1 MEENRNHLEEE
12 KELMEEEAEKVSSEI
27 REEAETAQEMA
38 GDIYEEVSEK
48 ITEAA
53 EAVDETAEKINEVTE
68 EISDETEELAENVT
82 EEAER
87 IFESDEAD
95 EAIEASKEAYMEF
108 SETNDSTME
117 EEENS
122 ADHMSAFDE
131 IKTEEKQPGSL
142 YQKKEAADGS
152 YHFSYHDLPE
162 EKQIPKKT
170 ASVTEPKKKKGGWLK
185 KLGIGMLVFLLGGAG
200 GFAGT
205 KLALKNVNTEPTV
218 IYQST
223 PTQVV
228 YTTSES
234 GAASVSDV
242 YDMTADTV
250 VEITTEKVVT
260 GYWMNSYVTQG
271 AGSGVIISSDGYI
284 LTCNHVIDGAKS
296 ITVITT
302 DGSSYEA
309 SVVGTD
315 AENDIAVLKINATN
329 LQSAVLGDSDSVRV
343 GEQIVAI
350 GNPLGELGGSTTTG
364 IVSAKSRNVTIEG
377 TEMNVMQIDAA
388 VNPGNSGGALFNMY
402 GELIGIVNAKEVDE
416 DVEGI
421 GFAIP
426 INNVKSIISDL
437 VTKGYVSGKR
447 TIGIKY
453 ADISSPRYAEYY
465 GLDRDVDPGIYIVE
479 VMEGSLAE
487 ELGIQAGD
495 RIVSINGLEVNE
507 LDIVGTVYSNASIGD
522 LITFVFER
530 DGSEITISFNKD

>member
-1 MEENRNHLEEE
+1 MEENRNNLEEQTE
-12 KELMEEEAEKVSSEI
+12 RLQEEAEAVSSEI
-27 REEAETAQEMA
+27 RNEA
-38 GDIYEEVSEK
+38 DIA
-48 ITEAA
+48 TEAA
-53 EAVDETAEKINEVTE
+53 EDRHEDDLHSETEAAEVMEETAEKIITTAE
-68 EISDETEELAENVT
+68 EH
-82 EEAER
+82 
-87 IFESDEAD
+87 SDEA
-95 EAIEASKEAYMEF
+95 EALSESTIEADELFTDGAEAQVDVENENAAYVEF
-108 SETNDSTME
+108 AGSA
-117 EEENS
+117 ENTAAEKS
-122 ADHMSAFDE
+122 DPADNMSAFDE
-131 IKTEEKQPGSL
+131 IRADEKKLGSL
-142 YQKKEAADGS
+142 YQKDEMADGS
-152 YHFSYHDLPE
+152 YHFSYRDLPE
-162 EKQIPKKT
+162 EKVITRKAESLSQ
-170 ASVTEPKKKKGGWLK
+170 PKKKKGGWLK
-185 KLGIGMLVFLLGGAG
+185 KLAIGCMIFLLGGAG
-200 GFAGT
+200 GFVGT
-205 KLALKNVNTEPTV
+205 KLALKGVNTEPTV

-228 YTTSES
+228 YTTAE
-234 GAASVSDV
+234 GDVPSVADV
-242 YDMTADTV
+242 YDATADSV
-250 VEITTEKVVT
+250 VEITTEMVVT

-296 ITVITT
+296 IKVITT
-302 DGSSYEA
+302 DGSSYDA
-309 SVVGTD
+309 TVVGSD
-315 AENDIAVLKINATN
+315 AQNDIAVLKIDASN

-364 IVSAKSRNVTIEG
+364 IVSAKSRDVTIEG

-388 VNPGNSGGALFNMY
+388 VNPGNSGGALFNMS

-437 VTKGYVSGKR
+437 VTKGYISGKR

-465 GLDRDVDPGIYIVE
+465 GLDKDVDPGIYIVE
-479 VMEGSLAE
+479 VTEGSLAE

-495 RIVSINGLEVNE
+495 RILSINGLDVNE
-507 LDIVGTVYSNASIGD
+507 LDIVGTVYSNAGIGD
-522 LITFVFER
+522 LITFVLER